1 MRSTL
6 TTSGTRKLLICL
18 FLGLSAFMAAHIVNA
33 FVADALRLPATLP
46 PPLPVEGPALQQAVP
61 PQQLAAELMARGLFA
76 LPAESSQAQGSSAD
90 ARLGPPLEV
99 AKKILL
105 HGTMLG
111 SGDEPMAIVQD
122 RSNQQQKLLHL
133 HDRVL
138 NVGELVSIE
147 KTRVLFQDKGQEE
160 WLELAMLVD
169 LEQARRIPH
178 PLGSPPGR
186 SIGLAQS
193 TQLTQPAVITPVVA
207 VSTSPP
213 SAPGRPAHIIDRG
226 ELAKALADIPHLLL
240 QAQPVV
246 VMTDGRFGG
255 IRLEAVRFDGL
266 YSNMGLQS
274 GDVLKR
280 INGVE
285 IREPSMLIAALEQ
298 MKDERRVK
306 FDMVRNETPRTMTYE
321 IR

>member
-6 TTSGTRKLLICL
+6 PTPGTRKLLICL

-33 FVADALRLPATLP
+33 FLSDALRLPTLLP
-46 PPLPVEGPALQQAVP
+46 PPLPSEGPALQHAMP

-76 LPAESSQAQGSSAD
+76 LPAESSQAPGSSTD
-90 ARLGPPLEV
+90 VGQGPPLEV
-99 AKKILL
+99 AKKMLL
-105 HGTMLG
+105 QGTVLG
-111 SGDEPMAIVQD
+111 SGDEPMAIIQD
-122 RSNQQQKLLHL
+122 RSNQQQKLFHL
-133 HDRVL
+133 HDRIP
-138 NVGELVSIE
+138 NVGELISIE
-147 KTRVLFQDKGQEE
+147 KTRVLFQDKGQED
-160 WLELAMLVD
+160 WLELAVLTD

-186 SIGLAQS
+186 FLGLTQS
-193 TQLTQPAVITPVVA
+193 TQLTQPAGITPVAA
-207 VSTSPP
+207 VGTVLS
-213 SAPGRPAHIIDRG
+213 SATGRPLHIIDRG
-226 ELAKALADIPHLLL
+226 ELSKALADIPHLLL

-246 VMTDGRFGG
+246 VMIDGRFGG

-280 INGVE
+280 INGVD
-285 IREPSMLIAALEQ
+285 ILEPSMLIAALEQ
-298 MKDERRVK
+298 MKNERRMK
-306 FDMVRNETPRTMTYE
+306 FDLVRNDKPRTLTYE